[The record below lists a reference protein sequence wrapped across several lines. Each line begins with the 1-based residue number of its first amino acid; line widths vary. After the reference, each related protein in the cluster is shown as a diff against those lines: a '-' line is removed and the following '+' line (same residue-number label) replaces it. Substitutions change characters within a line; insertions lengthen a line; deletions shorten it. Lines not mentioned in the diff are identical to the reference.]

1 MTKEEQR
8 DYLRE
13 YRSLRKRLKICLRC
27 GEKDERTMSVHSYCS
42 ICTEKAREYSKANP
56 KSPEKKAE
64 QYIRKKERWQKR
76 KAEHRCPICNKE
88 LEAESKYILCPSCR
102 EKAKIKGRL
111 KFKGHEEVTD
121 HSTEKG
127 SAV

>member
-13 YRSLRKRLKICLRC
+13 YRNLRKRLKICLRC
-27 GEKDERTMSVHSYCS
+27 GEKDERTMSGHSYCS

-56 KSPEKKAE
+56 KSTEKKAE

-88 LEAESKYILCPSCR
+88 LETENKYILCPSCR
-102 EKAKIKGRL
+102 EKAKIKSRL
-111 KFKGHEEVTD
+111 RFKKRGDE
-121 HSTEKG
+121 G
-127 SAV
+127 

>member
-8 DYLRE
+8 DYVWE
-13 YRSLRKRLKICLRC
+13 YRALRKRLNLCISC
-27 GEKDERTMSVHSYCS
+27 GTKDEYTISGRSYCS
-42 ICTEKAREYSKANP
+42 ACAKKAREYSKANP

-88 LEAESKYILCPSCR
+88 LGAESKYILCPSCR
-102 EKAKIKGRL
+102 EKARIKSRET
-111 KFKGHEEVTD
+111 KAKGGEE
-121 HSTEKG
+121 
-127 SAV
+127 